1 MIELLLS
8 LLHLLALTLVVRLC
22 LPERHILL
30 NPYAM
35 ATESLQDRLI
45 GFLKSAIPLPTK
57 GLCALLLLG
66 VFAGRA
72 ALLTKVGPPIVPLST
87 MAFFRF
93 PVTGFLG
100 WFGVEVLQFVRF
112 WLAICSA
119 FAVLGLLHLG
129 RPIPGYTGDL
139 LKLGCLPLVRM
150 HFILR
155 PFVVGVLWCAF
166 VALLFALSGSVLY
179 PLSEI
184 PAVKEAFEQLNI
196 GNPFDLSG
204 LPVALRV
211 LALAGDALFGVIG
224 ELQSLLFMSLILLLL
239 AMLFRAKAMV
249 FFLTDLVRLLCGAL
263 PPMRVGALDCAP
275 LVALLLLSLLL
286 TVTKAVWMCIVH
298 GLAYVV

>member
-1 MIELLLS
+1 MIGILLS

-22 LPERHILL
+22 LPEKHILL

-45 GFLKSAIPLPTK
+45 AFLKSAIPLPTK

-66 VFAGRA
+66 IFAGRA
-72 ALLTKVGPPIVPLST
+72 ALLTKVGPPVVPLGA

-100 WFGVEVLQFVRF
+100 WFGVEVLQFAVF
-112 WLAICSA
+112 WLSIGSA
-119 FAVLGLLHLG
+119 FTVLGLWHLG

-139 LKLGCLPLVRM
+139 LKLGCLPLVRLRP
-150 HFILR
+150 ILR
-155 PFVVGVLWCAF
+155 LLVMGVLWCGLI
-166 VALLFALSGSVLY
+166 ALLFSLVSSAHY

-184 PAVKEAFEQLNI
+184 PAVKEAFTQLNLS
-196 GNPFDLSG
+196 NPFDLSK
-204 LPVALRV
+204 LPVGLRI

-224 ELQSLLFMSLILLLL
+224 DIQSLLFMSLMLLLL
-239 AMLFRAKAMV
+239 AMLLRANAMV

-263 PPMRVGALDCAP
+263 PPMRVGVLDCAP
-275 LVALLLLSLLL
+275 LLALLLLSFLLA
-286 TVTKAVWMCIVH
+286 VTKGVWMCLIY
-298 GLAYVV
+298 GLAHVV